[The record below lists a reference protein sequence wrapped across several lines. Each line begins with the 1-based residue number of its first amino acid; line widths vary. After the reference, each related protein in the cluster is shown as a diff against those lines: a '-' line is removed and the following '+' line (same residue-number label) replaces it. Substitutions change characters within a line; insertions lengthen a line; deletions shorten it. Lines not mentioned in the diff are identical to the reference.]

1 MWQVAKQK
9 AHWRKGLPVTL
20 EQDKY
25 FPYPSSV
32 SKGEA
37 VSYTPGMGVPGQTH
51 PSATEMQKWFCE
63 GGQWATSE
71 REKKPET
78 HSWMGPGW
86 TEGWLASRNWD
97 KKEVLC
103 PVCVRAPNINT
114 N

>member
-71 REKKPET
+71 REKKT
-78 HSWMGPGW
+78 WNTQLDGPWVNWGMVGLQKLGQ
-86 TEGWLASRNWD
+86 EGSTMPCMCEGP
-97 KKEVLC
+97 KY
-103 PVCVRAPNINT
+103 
-114 N
+114 